1 MAASKTWNLDQLKA
15 ELNARCKSGDV
26 KAWTVSQEH
35 VHRRERYFMLDGSAL
50 ITDQDRNV
58 HSQNIQLKLYVPI
71 GKPGRQGEISKKLFP
86 SISLKE
92 QLDSAIEAAR
102 HTDHQAWDLPTEIPS
117 KLPQLSTADPRMA
130 EDLEGVVGKLTQDIS
145 QAVSK
150 KRDTTF
156 NSAELFLSLHDTEM
170 HLSNG
175 LVHRASQSRIY
186 TEAAYSYQ
194 RRGADGKPLS
204 DEYLNTRWAVS
215 LDDMPIEKLFDDT
228 SDRARHS
235 LDVVKPATGKYAVIV
250 DAEVLAT
257 LFHAQLSQLS
267 SSNSYHGLPFVK
279 PGDEL
284 VRNAQ
289 GDLITLT
296 LDPSLD
302 YGADT
307 TAISEQ
313 GLPQSPFRLVDQ
325 NKVIATSTD
334 KRFSDYL
341 KTPVTTVRGN
351 LVIEAGAFSHQQL
364 TQQAPRVLEI
374 LQFSGLFA
382 DPNSGTYSSEIRLAR
397 LYDNESGKVTYIKG
411 GSLSG
416 SFSEN
421 FQNARFSNHRV
432 KRAHFSSNSSSGEG
446 YYGPEYALLGD
457 VSIVG

>member
-1 MAASKTWNLDQLKA
+1 MAASKNWNLDQLKS
-15 ELNARCKSGDV
+15 ELSLRSKSGDV
-26 KAWTVSQEH
+26 KAWVVTQEH

-50 ITDQDRNV
+50 ITDQDRDV

-71 GKPGRQGEISKKLFP
+71 GKQGRQGEIAKKLFP
-86 SISLKE
+86 SHSLRE
-92 QLDSAIEAAR
+92 QIDAAIEAAS
-102 HTDHQAWDLPTEIPS
+102 HTDHQAWELPTEIPNRQ
-117 KLPQLSTADPRMA
+117 PQLATADPRMA
-130 EDLEGVVGKLTQDIS
+130 EDLDGVMNQLTRDVS
-145 QAVSK
+145 SAVAK

-156 NSAELFLSLHDTEM
+156 NSAELFLSMHDQET

-175 LVHRASQSRIY
+175 LVHRSSQSRIY
-186 TEAAYSYQ
+186 SEAAYSYQ
-194 RRGADGKPLS
+194 RRGDDGKMRS

-215 LDDMPIEKLFDDT
+215 LDDMPIEKLFDET
-228 SDRARHS
+228 SDRAQHS
-235 LDVVKPATGKYAVIV
+235 LDVVKPATGRYSVMI
-250 DAEVLAT
+250 DSEVLAT

-284 VRNAQ
+284 VRGAK

-307 TAISEQ
+307 TAVSEQ
-313 GLPQSPFRLVDQ
+313 GLPQTPFRLVDK

-334 KRFSDYL
+334 KRYADYL
-341 KTPVTTVRGN
+341 QAPVTTVRGN
-351 LVIEAGAFSHQQL
+351 IVVDGGTLSHAEL
-364 TQQAPRVLEI
+364 SKQAPQVLEI

-397 LYDNESGKVTYIKG
+397 LYDNERGKVTYIKG

-421 FQNARFSNHRV
+421 FQDARFSRERV

-446 YYGPEYALLGD
+446 YFGPEFALLGN